1 MFFFSFWILIYFIML
16 VVTNGLRVNKLWI
29 ATWEIPQSDTK
40 GLCNKV
46 INISLAFKPLV
57 CLLDPLPWDIF
68 RVFLHQMFSVSANSS
83 AGYFKLLFFGCFQR
97 YTYLCINSRRSP
109 DINECTLWILCAL
122 SRSGFCVFRLL
133 ARNLSTSLTSSEILT
148 IFFLALLS
156 SSSFDSFRNFC
167 LDWAWV
173 NWDL

>member
-1 MFFFSFWILIYFIML
+1 MVWEW
-16 VVTNGLRVNKLWI
+16 TNCESQHEKFHNQTRKGCATKLSTFHWHL
-29 ATWEIPQSDTK
+29 S
-40 GLCNKV
+40 
-46 INISLAFKPLV
+46 
-57 CLLDPLPWDIF
+57 
-68 RVFLHQMFSVSANSS
+68 RSS
-83 AGYFKLLFFGCFQR
+83 ACLIHFREIFFEFSCIKCFPFLQTRLRDILSFYFFGCFQR